1 MPRPIHA
8 VIHQQAL
15 QHNLQVARSC
25 APQSQVFAVVKA
37 DAYGHGIER
46 VYAALKSADGF
57 AFLDLIEGKRLR
69 ALGCDKPLLL
79 LEGIFGLEDLFDCA
93 KYEMG
98 FAIHAQHQ
106 LEWLKTFV
114 QLQPDVQFDVFLKMN
129 SGMNRLGFLP
139 EQYPSAFQELKNIQQ
154 VRSISHMTHFSDADG
169 MRLGQ
174 EGIEHQQ
181 LVFIETIQNLPGK
194 TSLSNSAAILRHHQH
209 IQSDIVRSGIMLYGS
224 SPDYPTHT
232 IDHWNL
238 KPTMS
243 LRSELIAIQQVRAGD
258 SIGYGSTFIVE
269 QDMQIGIVACGYADG
284 YQRITQTGTPVL
296 VDGIR
301 TQTIGRVSMDMLA
314 VDLDSVPDAQI
325 GSEVVLWGQ
334 SIHGT
339 VLPIDEVAAGSGTVG
354 YELMC
359 AITQR
364 VPVQIESLRLN
375 KY

>member
-15 QHNLQVARSC
+15 QYNLQVARSC

-46 VYAALKSADGF
+46 VYPALKSADGF
-57 AFLDLIEGKRLR
+57 AFLDLTEGKRLR

-93 KYEMG
+93 KHG
-98 FAIHAQHQ
+98 ISFAIHAQHQ

-139 EQYPSAFQELKNIQQ
+139 EQYRVAFQELKNIKQ
-154 VRSISHMTHFSDADG
+154 VCSISHMTHFSDADG

-181 LVFIETIQNLPGK
+181 LVFTETIQNLPGK
-194 TSLSNSAAILRHHQH
+194 TSLSNSATILRHHQY

-224 SPDYPTHT
+224 SPDYPAHT

-314 VDLDSVPDAQI
+314 VDLGSVPDAQI

-364 VPVQIESLRLN
+364 VFVQIES
-375 KY
+375 